1 MPSNKIK
8 FGLDKLYY
16 APVTAWNLTTGE
28 PTYGDPVA
36 IPGARSISLTAEGE
50 VNRWYADNIV
60 YWSGEANNGYS
71 GSFEVAMLPDSF
83 KKDILGQAL
92 DSKNVLYEDMNAQ
105 TNHFALLFQFKGD
118 DHEVRHVLYNCTAAR
133 PDMEGATK
141 EESIDPQ
148 TDTVEI
154 ECASIPVTIS
164 TNNVKEIVK
173 ASSGD
178 STDSSTYNGW
188 FSAVYVPS
196 GAPAATTN

>member
-1 MPSNKIK
+1 MANKIR
-8 FGLDKLYY
+8 FGLNKLYY
-16 APVTAWNLTTGE
+16 APITAWDSTTGE
-28 PTYGDPVA
+28 PTYGSVVA

-50 VNRWYADNIV
+50 VNKWYADNIV

-71 GSFEVAMLPDSF
+71 GSFEVAMLPESF
-83 KKDILGQAL
+83 KKDILNQAL

-105 TNHFALLFQFKGD
+105 TVHFALLFQFQGD
-118 DHEVRHVLYNCTAAR
+118 DKEIRHVLYNCVAAR

-154 ECASIPVTIS
+154 ECASIPVEIS
-164 TNNVKEIVK
+164 TNTFKEIVK
-173 ASSGD
+173 ASSSE
-178 STDSSTYNGW
+178 STDSATYNGW

-196 GAPAATTN
+196 GAASN